1 MRKSNIVLLIL
12 LVISNFCYSQEQ
24 QGNEKPNIIIIMA
37 DDHANR
43 TISAYGSGLNHT
55 PNIDRIADEGAI
67 MLNSFNANSICGPS
81 RASILT
87 GKHSHLH
94 GVMGNGFKYDNTQTT
109 FPRELKKAGYQTVV
123 FGKWHLNSPPG
134 DSFASWKILK
144 GAGGQG
150 FYYNPDFISSNGKET
165 VEDGYSTDIITDD
178 SLDWLNE
185 NSENPF
191 CLFVHFKA
199 THVPRMPAFRYLD
212 SYVNDTIAEPKTL
225 YDSFETRESYGAKAW
240 MKVPYKPGKLYEEHD
255 FSKNIYFDRMTD
267 EQRKKWHSFKDVE
280 TLKERKLIAEGKLKT
295 DKQKRSYAYQ
305 QFIKDYLR
313 CVDGIDDNVGK
324 ILAYLDQHPK
334 LKENTIIIYASDQS
348 YFTGQH
354 GFAEKRFM
362 YEDGVKMPIL
372 IRWPSKIKD
381 GTKITTMVQNIDLAP
396 TILDAAG
403 VKIPG
408 DMQGV
413 SIQPDL
419 ITGKDI
425 KGEKAIYYHYYDH
438 GKHNVPRHDGV
449 RTDTYKLINYYTDN
463 VFEFYDLENDPDEV
477 NNLYGNPKYQSK
489 IDELIAELALK
500 REQYKVPKE
509 HFKKPYV
516 QSPNHRKKKNS
527 KKKVNLKNK
536 TFLKG

>member
-1 MRKSNIVLLIL
+1 
-12 LVISNFCYSQEQ
+12 
-24 QGNEKPNIIIIMA
+24 MA

-43 TISAYGSGLNHT
+43 TISAYGSGLNST

-109 FPRELKKAGYQTVV
+109 FPRELKKAGYQTVI

-134 DSFASWKILK
+134 DSFTSWKILK

-150 FYYNPDFISSNGKET
+150 YYYNPDFLLSTGETIVKE
-165 VEDGYSTDIITDD
+165 GYSTDIITDN
-178 SLDWLNE
+178 SLEWLAS
-185 NSENPF
+185 NSAKDQDPF

-199 THVPRMPAFRYLD
+199 THVPRMPEFRYLD
-212 SYVNDTIAEPKTL
+212 RYVDDTIPEPKTL
-225 YDSFETRESYGAKAW
+225 YDNFDSREPYGAKAW

-267 EQRKKWHSFKDVE
+267 EQRKKWHSFKDIE
-280 TLKERKLIAEGKLKT
+280 TLKERKLIAEGKLTTK
-295 DKQKRSYAYQ
+295 KQKRAYGYQ

-313 CVDGIDDNVGK
+313 CVDGIDDNVGR
-324 ILAYLDQHPK
+324 ILAYLDKHPK

-362 YEDGVKMPIL
+362 YEDGVKMPIVM
-372 IRWPSKIKD
+372 RWPSEIKE
-381 GTKITTMVQNIDLAP
+381 GTRLTTMVQNIDIGP
-396 TILDAAG
+396 TLLDAAG
-403 VKIPG
+403 VKIPE

-413 SIQPDL
+413 SIMPDL
-419 ITGKDI
+419 ISGKDI
-425 KGEKAIYYHYYDH
+425 KGEKSIYYHYYDH

-449 RTDTYKLINYYTDN
+449 RTNAYKLINYYTDN
-463 VFEFYDLENDPDEV
+463 AFEFYDLKNDPEEE
-477 NNLYGNPKYQSK
+477 NNLYGNKKYK
-489 IDELIAELALK
+489 EIIDELMLELALK
-500 REQYKVPKE
+500 REYYKVPKE
-509 HFKKPYV
+509 HFEEPYV
-516 QSPNHRKKKNS
+516 QSSNHHKKKKPKNKNNF
-527 KKKVNLKNK
+527 KKKK
-536 TFLKG
+536 TFKG